1 MQDIDIKNA
10 QDFKNFLD
18 KVVRMNLRENIVRTS
33 GFISVNFSEIQTEI
47 DFIYDLKNK
56 FDRVDH
62 LLLPDQFFEILN
74 SEINQLTM
82 SLNQIKSFNFASS
95 NPAAEKDG
103 TVNNFRNSF
112 YSFIY
117 KIAPLLP
124 YIELVKIQNKIK
136 NLQIPKIEEAKAD
149 FENKAK
155 NLNNGLNQVVD
166 LMKEASVSIH
176 AKNFKGEADNRKS
189 AAKWWLGATIVFAVA
204 SFTSP
209 FYLPFLLHFVI
220 GDTDLQLLSSKI
232 VAIAILIS
240 ATLWCGRVYKANKHQ
255 ETLSR
260 HKENA
265 LSTFKTFVDGTEDPA
280 IKNAVLM
287 EATLA
292 IFATPTSG
300 YVAIPDH
307 PSNEMT
313 ILEMVKNIP
322 KS

>member
-1 MQDIDIKNA
+1 MQIIEIKNL

-18 KVVRMNLRENIVRTS
+18 KVVKMKLKKSIVRTS
-33 GFISVNFSEIQTEI
+33 GFISVDFSEIQTEI
-47 DFIYDLKNK
+47 DFIYDLKDK
-56 FDRVDH
+56 FDHVGN
-62 LLLPDQFFEILN
+62 LLLPDQFFVRLN
-74 SEINQLTM
+74 IEINELNR
-82 SLNQIKSFNFASS
+82 SLNQVNSFNPASS
-95 NPAAEKDG
+95 NLTAEKDG
-103 TVNNFRNSF
+103 IVNDFRNSF

-124 YIELVKIQNKIK
+124 YIELVKIENKIK
-136 NLQIPKIEEAKAD
+136 SLQIPKIEEAKAD

-155 NLNNGLNQVVD
+155 NLNNGLDQVFN

-220 GDTDLQLLSSKI
+220 GDSDLQLLSSKI

-240 ATLWCGRVYKANKHQ
+240 ATIWCGRVYKANKHQ

-260 HKENA
+260 HKEIA

-287 EATLA
+287 EATRA

-300 YVAIPDH
+300 YVATPDH